1 MLKNSNMKNIRMI
14 PIMISAVALITTLG
28 ITSCNKDNANDAT
41 ASAHINMYLTDA
53 PAAYDAV
60 YIDVQSIE
68 IISDEGT
75 TTHTLLHPGVYD
87 LLKFNSGIDTLM
99 ISEDLSP
106 RTVSQIRL
114 ILGENNS
121 VVVDG
126 VSHLLATP
134 SAQTS
139 GLKLNVHYTFEAGIT
154 YDLWMDFDASQSI
167 VEQGNGDYSLKP
179 VIRIYTEAE
188 SGAISGKI
196 IPIDAASYVQAIT
209 PTDTFGTTINADGS
223 FLIGGLV
230 SGSYDVKFS
239 AVAGF
244 TDITVPDVSVSNGSV
259 TEIGEIVIP
268 L

>member
-1 MLKNSNMKNIRMI
+1 MRKRNVWPVII
-14 PIMISAVALITTLG
+14 AAIALIGTITM
-28 ITSCNKDNANDAT
+28 TSCNKDNQDPTGT
-41 ASAHINMYLTDA
+41 AHVNMYLTDA
-53 PAAYDAV
+53 PADYDAV

-68 IISDEGT
+68 IISDAGT

-87 LLKFNSGIDTLM
+87 LLKFNSGVDTLM

-126 VSHLLATP
+126 VSYPLSTP

-139 GLKLNVHYTFEAGIT
+139 GLKLNVHYTFEAGIS
-154 YDLWMDFDASQSI
+154 YNLWMDFDASQSI
-167 VEQGNGDYSLKP
+167 VEQGNGDYTLKP
-179 VIRIYTEAE
+179 VIRIFTAAE
-188 SGAISGKI
+188 SGAIAGNI
-196 IPIDAASYVQAIT
+196 FPLGAAFHVSAIT
-209 PTDTFGTTINADGS
+209 ATDTFGTSINADGS

-230 SGSYDVKFS
+230 DGSYDVKFS

-244 TDITVPDVSVSNGSV
+244 TDITVPGVLVTNGSV
-259 TEIGEIVIP
+259 TQIGEIIIP